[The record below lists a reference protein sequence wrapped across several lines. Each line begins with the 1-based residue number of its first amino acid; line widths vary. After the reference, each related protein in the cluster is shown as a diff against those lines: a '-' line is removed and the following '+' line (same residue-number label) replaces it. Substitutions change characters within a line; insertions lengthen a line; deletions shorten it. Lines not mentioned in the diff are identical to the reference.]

1 MRADLYAIAE
11 HWPRDLTATAFDEH
25 LRLAHAAA
33 AAERARI
40 VAVIRAK
47 AGAIRAACNLGSH
60 ATRAAALSK
69 LADELE
75 NET

>member
-1 MRADLYAIAE
+1 MTANTADLEAFA
-11 HWPRDLTATAFDEH
+11 RTAV
-25 LRLAHAAA
+25 